1 MTSIKKLTMAPTVMA
16 NQHISVQKSFF
27 GLFSKAVYTPTGSP
41 VTASRHEY
49 AVDYAPF
56 FRKLLTASS
65 DELTKLAGSN
75 NKPKE
80 APLGNVMIETCLSP
94 TVSLPPYRCSSS
106 PTSPTNP
113 LLRHACW
120 RVPMQRRWHHSSA
133 CRFKCYYNLKSIH
146 TRGARLLGRSSP
158 LSYPRIRCAA
168 IGYLVLT

>member
-16 NQHISVQKSFF
+16 NPHISVQKSFF

-75 NKPKE
+75 NKQ
-80 APLGNVMIETCLSP
+80 APLGNVMIETCLS
-94 TVSLPPYRCSSS
+94 
-106 PTSPTNP
+106 
-113 LLRHACW
+113 ADG
-120 RVPMQRRWHHSSA
+120 Q
-133 CRFKCYYNLKSIH
+133 F
-146 TRGARLLGRSSP
+146 
-158 LSYPRIRCAA
+158 AA
-168 IGYLVLT
+168 IQMLQFTNFTYEPVAQARVLEGTDAEKVASLFSL